1 MDALIS
7 PDSPELDVR
16 NLSDLAIFA
25 KKLGKAP
32 LHPHRRPM
40 LGSHLTKMKGH
51 GMEMLEVR
59 EYQASDDMRH
69 IDWRVSAKTGKTH
82 TRVYAEEREHSRIMA
97 LDLSSQAYFGTKHTF
112 VSTRMVQVLSLIA
125 WRTKIQND
133 KVGAY
138 LSYANKKVFLPA
150 KNQNNHFSV
159 LLEALADATNV
170 ANRLTSTKTD
180 TPWQALLAR
189 NVRHQQII
197 ICSDKSELSTQDLEQ
212 LQRLSKYNVIHWIS
226 IEDERLD
233 QLPEGQYRLQD
244 GDGIKTIQVTKNNLK
259 TYQDQRLAAK
269 QKMNNQLSRVAIP
282 LHHFALHESPV
293 QIARYLMTFGALS

>member
-1 MDALIS
+1 MDPLIS

-40 LGSHLTKMKGH
+40 LGSHLTRMKGH

-97 LDLSSQAYFGTKHTF
+97 LDLSSQAYFGTRHTF
-112 VSTRMVQVLSLIA
+112 VSTRMVQLLSLIA

-138 LSYANKKVFLPA
+138 LSFADKKIFLPA
-150 KNQNNHFSV
+150 KNQASHFSA
-159 LLEALADATNV
+159 LLEAFSDATKV
-170 ANRLTSTKTD
+170 SNRLIQANTD

-189 NVRHQQII
+189 NIRHQQII
-197 ICSDKSELSTQDLEQ
+197 ICSDKNELSSLDLEQ
-212 LQRLSKYNVIHWIS
+212 LQRLSKYNLIHWIS

-233 QLPEGQYRLQD
+233 HLPEGQYRLQD
-244 GDGIKTIQVTKNNLK
+244 SDGIKTIQVTQNNLK
-259 TYQDQRLAAK
+259 SYQDQRLAAK
-269 QKMNNQLSRVAIP
+269 QKLNNQLSRAAIP
-282 LHHFALHESPV
+282 FHHFGLHESPI
-293 QIARYLMTFGALS
+293 QIARHLMAFGALS